1 MESIKKLNKEIM
13 DLRVELQEN
22 YPELEPYHSELQSSI
37 PDNEELTMESLIE
50 YRDTLKATLEK
61 YKQEENS
68 K

>member
-1 MESIKKLNKEIM
+1 M
-13 DLRVELQEN
+13 DLRLELQEN
-22 YPELEPYHSELQSSI
+22 YPELERYHSELQSSI